1 MARTIVITGG
11 GTGGHIFPMTAVA
24 DALAARGLDADVIKF
39 VGSRRGQE
47 RTLLSSRTEETVL
60 LPGRGIKRSLRPLA
74 LWNNVTALVRLV
86 FSVLIALRLV
96 LRWRPSVV
104 VSVGGYAAFPM
115 VLASVLTRRRLIF
128 IELDA
133 TAGLVHRVF
142 ERYATV
148 FCFGIRPSHLPA
160 NGRVT
165 GVPLRPSIMGVER
178 SFEQRSEAAARLGVD
193 PQRHIV
199 IVMTGSL
206 GSATVNNAV
215 VGLAGLWSERTD
227 VAIVHVTGRRDFESV
242 SQRHPETTA
251 LEYVVLPF
259 ADAMN
264 DLWSVADVALC
275 RAGATTVAELT
286 YLGIPS
292 ILVPLPNAP
301 GDHQTKNAQSVVD
314 AGGALMLPD
323 SACSA
328 NTLAAAVD
336 DLLRE
341 PTSRDQM
348 GAAARNLGRRD
359 AADVLATI
367 VLEVR
372 DGE

>member
-148 FCFGIRPSHLPA
+148 FCYGIRPSHLPA

>member
-328 NTLAAAVD
+328 NTLADADD

>member
-47 RTLLSSRTEETVL
+47 RTLLSSRAEETVL

>member
-47 RTLLSSRTEETVL
+47 RTLLSSRAEETVL

-292 ILVPLPNAP
+292 IMVPLPNAP

>member
-47 RTLLSSRTEETVL
+47 RTLLSSRAEETVL

-242 SQRHPETTA
+242 SHRHPETTA

>member
-74 LWNNVTALVRLV
+74 VWNNVTALVRLV

-292 ILVPLPNAP
+292 ILVPVPNAP

>member
-24 DALAARGLDADVIKF
+24 DALVARGLDADVIKF

-47 RTLLSSRTEETVL
+47 RTLLSSRAEETVL

-115 VLASVLTRRRLIF
+115 VLASVLTRRRLVF

-148 FCFGIRPSHLPA
+148 FCFGIRPTHLPA

-178 SFEQRSEAAARLGVD
+178 SFEHRSEAAARLGVD

-242 SQRHPETTA
+242 SQRRPETSA

-328 NTLAAAVD
+328 NTLAAAID

-348 GAAARNLGRRD
+348 GGAARNLGRRD

>member
-47 RTLLSSRTEETVL
+47 RTLLSSRAEETVL

-74 LWNNVTALVRLV
+74 VWNNVTALVRLV

-242 SQRHPETTA
+242 SHRHPETTA

>member
-47 RTLLSSRTEETVL
+47 RTLLSSRAEETVL

-215 VGLAGLWSERTD
+215 VVLAGLWSERTD

>member
-1 MARTIVITGG
+1 
-11 GTGGHIFPMTAVA
+11 
-24 DALAARGLDADVIKF
+24 
-39 VGSRRGQE
+39 
-47 RTLLSSRTEETVL
+47 
-60 LPGRGIKRSLRPLA
+60 
-74 LWNNVTALVRLV
+74 
-86 FSVLIALRLV
+86 
-96 LRWRPSVV
+96 
-104 VSVGGYAAFPM
+104 
-115 VLASVLTRRRLIF
+115 
-128 IELDA
+128 
-133 TAGLVHRVF
+133 
-142 ERYATV
+142 
-148 FCFGIRPSHLPA
+148 
-160 NGRVT
+160 
-165 GVPLRPSIMGVER
+165 
-178 SFEQRSEAAARLGVD
+178 
-193 PQRHIV
+193 
-199 IVMTGSL
+199 
-206 GSATVNNAV
+206 
-215 VGLAGLWSERTD
+215 
-227 VAIVHVTGRRDFESV
+227 
-242 SQRHPETTA
+242 
-251 LEYVVLPF
+251 
-259 ADAMN
+259 MN

>member
-47 RTLLSSRTEETVL
+47 RTLLSSRAEETVL

-348 GAAARNLGRRD
+348 GAAARTLGRRD